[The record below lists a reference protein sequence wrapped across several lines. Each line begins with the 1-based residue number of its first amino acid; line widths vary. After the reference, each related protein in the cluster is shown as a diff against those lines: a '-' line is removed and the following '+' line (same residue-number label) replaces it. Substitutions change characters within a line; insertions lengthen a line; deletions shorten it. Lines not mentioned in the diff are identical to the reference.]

1 MSDDDFSWDELV
13 GDDKTDRETD
23 VAPPSESLLD
33 QARVEEEKRVADAPS
48 EAESN
53 VRERPATARPSKPA
67 LPHQQSVRFAI
78 PSSDAGGALRKI
90 LIASPGPVGI
100 ILGILI
106 ANFFVGKQAAKLE
119 EEIAAGEERLG
130 AVRAEWKRSLEELS
144 TCTRDL
150 SGVMSGPP
158 SPGLTPRD
166 YLADKT
172 RTRKE
177 EIEAELGLKQEAIFS
192 RFESKKRPRG
202 QSRKEWM
209 ELQEEFTAY
218 RSQGEELKKAT
229 REYKEALAGTLAKPT
244 TTTDP
249 ALKERN
255 TNRAAFLVEARKNLA
270 ALNGE
275 QNETGK

>member
-33 QARVEEEKRVADAPS
+33 QARTEEAKKDAETS
-48 EAESN
+48 GGAASGT
-53 VRERPATARPSKPA
+53 RDRPATARPSKPA
-67 LPHQQSVRFAI
+67 RPHQQGVRFAI

-130 AVRAEWKRSLEELS
+130 AVRVEWKRSLEELS

-150 SGVMSGPP
+150 SGVMSVPP

-166 YLADKT
+166 YLVDKT

-177 EIEAELGLKQEAIFS
+177 EIEAELNLKQEAIFS
-192 RFESKKRPRG
+192 RYETKKKPRG
-202 QSRKEWM
+202 QSRKEWK
-209 ELQEEFTAY
+209 ELQEEFAAY
-218 RSQGEELKKAT
+218 RRQGEELKKAT

-249 ALKERN
+249 ALKERHAK
-255 TNRAAFLVEARKNLA
+255 RAAFLVEAKKNLA
-270 ALNGE
+270 AMSE
-275 QNETGK
+275 D